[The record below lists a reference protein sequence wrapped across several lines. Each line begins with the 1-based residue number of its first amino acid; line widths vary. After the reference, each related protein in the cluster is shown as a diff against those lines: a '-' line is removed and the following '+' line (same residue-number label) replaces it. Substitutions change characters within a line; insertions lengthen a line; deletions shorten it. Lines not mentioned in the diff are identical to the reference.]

1 MKNVNTISAIL
12 LLVMTGCEG
21 NRHAS
26 NDTEGFITVDVTKN
40 YSSKKELILQDFMD
54 VEYIALETKKDF
66 YNQGVVLD
74 VGKKIIIVKNRVNDG
89 DIFLYDRSG
98 KALRK
103 INRFGQGGEEYTHIS
118 SIAIDEDKEEL
129 FVNNASKKT
138 IFVYDLYGKFKRSLK
153 VNTMYYEM
161 YNYDREHLICYDYFN
176 TEIAFVLISKK
187 DGSIIKEIKTPFKEK
202 KFLHFDAGENGRISL
217 ANIPSIIPFQ
227 GNWILLEHS
236 ADTVYTFLPDKS
248 LRPFLVKTPSIHSMA
263 PETVVFYLRLLSD
276 RYYFMDTHNV
286 VLAPNTGRGSTKS
299 FFMYD
304 KQEKDFFAYNVFN
317 SDYSTKKEIQMSGL
331 RPVNLE
337 IVSCQKIEADEL
349 VEDYKKGRL
358 KGQLKEIAA
367 KMKEEDNP
375 VIMLIKHKK

>member
-1 MKNVNTISAIL
+1 MKSVNSILVIIL
-12 LLVMTGCEG
+12 LIVASAESRGQ
-21 NRHAS
+21 RQAS
-26 NDTEGFITVDVTKN
+26 NNDFIRVDVRKN
-40 YSSKKELILQDFMD
+40 YSRKKELILQNFMD

-66 YNQGVVLD
+66 FNQGVVMD
-74 VGKKIIIVKNRVNDG
+74 VGKKFMIIKNRVNDG

-227 GNWILLEHS
+227 GNFLLLEHS
-236 ADTVYTFLPDKS
+236 ADTVYSFFPDNS
-248 LRPFLVKTPSIHSMA
+248 LRPFIVKTPSVQSMT
-263 PETVVFYLRLLSD
+263 PETVVLYLRLLSD
-276 RYYFMDTHNV
+276 RYYFMETFNV
-286 VLAPNTGRGSTKS
+286 VIPPTGRGSSRK

-304 KQEKDFFAYNVFN
+304 KQENNYFTYSVYNG
-317 SDYSTKKEIQMSGL
+317 DYSTKKEIQISGL
-331 RPVNLE
+331 NPVNRE
-337 IVSCQKIEADEL
+337 IESYQKIEADEL
-349 VEDYKKGRL
+349 FEAYEKGQL
-358 KGQLKEIAA
+358 KGKLKEIAA
-367 KMKEEDNP
+367 KLKEEDNP